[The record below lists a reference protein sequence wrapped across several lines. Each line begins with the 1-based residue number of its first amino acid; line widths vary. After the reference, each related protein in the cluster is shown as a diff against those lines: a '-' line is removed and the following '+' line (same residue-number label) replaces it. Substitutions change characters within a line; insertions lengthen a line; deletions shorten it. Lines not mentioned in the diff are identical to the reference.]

1 MQATI
6 KWLGKDGM
14 AFSAETGSGH
24 LVNMDG
30 APEAGGKN
38 LAPRPMEMMLVGA
51 GGCTCFDVVMI
62 LKRARQDIQ
71 DCKVEL
77 QAERAEE
84 DPKIFTKIHMKF
96 TVIGK
101 NLDRGRVEKAVELS
115 HDKYCS
121 ATIMLGKT
129 AEITHSIELIELWSI
144 QLKSAEPAIKPDSVA
159 RIFMQGQPF
168 I

>member
-62 LKRARQDIQ
+62 LKKARQDIRN
-71 DCKVEL
+71 CEVTLE
-77 QAERAEE
+77 AERANE
-84 DPKIFTKIHMKF
+84 DPKVFTKINMKF
-96 TVIGK
+96 TVTGK
-101 NLDRGRVEKAVELS
+101 GLDRSRVEKAVELS

-129 AEITHSIELIELWSI
+129 AEITHSIEIIE
-144 QLKSAEPAIKPDSVA
+144 A
-159 RIFMQGQPF
+159 
-168 I
+168 